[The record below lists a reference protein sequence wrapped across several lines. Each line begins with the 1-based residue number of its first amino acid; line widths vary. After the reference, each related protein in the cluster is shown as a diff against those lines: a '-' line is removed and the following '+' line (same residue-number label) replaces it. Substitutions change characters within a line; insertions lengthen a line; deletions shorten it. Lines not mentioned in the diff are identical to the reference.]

1 MVNKCCAGGT
11 ELICLILAGGRG
23 VRLWPES
30 TEARPKQLCKF
41 FGDKSMLEHTID
53 RTISIGA
60 QRILIIT
67 SKDQVEAITQVVQR
81 NAYPNV
87 EVVGEPQGKNTAP
100 AVGLAISRYLYSS
113 PQEVIAVFPSD
124 HFIGDIAAFKW
135 IIGRALKAAEAGY
148 LVTIGVK
155 PAYPETGYGYIQAAS
170 RELPQLDGVY
180 SVISFKEKPDVVTAE
195 HYIRTGGYYWNAG
208 IFLGRVDV
216 FAQEFARYLPEVYRF
231 IEEGFDTYLESYDSL
246 PEISIDYG
254 IAEKSDKVAVVP
266 GDFGW
271 SDVGSWKALAELLEG
286 DKEGNVLL
294 GDDVVA
300 VNTYN
305 CLVKQN
311 SRTVALLGVRDLVVV
326 ETPDVVMVC
335 HKDEAQK
342 VRILVDV
349 LSEMGKNHLL

>member
-1 MVNKCCAGGT
+1 M
-11 ELICLILAGGRG
+11 ICLILAGGRG

-41 FGDKSMLEHTID
+41 FGDKSMLEHTIE
-53 RTISIGA
+53 RTISVGA
-60 QRILIIT
+60 RSIIIIT
-67 SKDQVEAITQVVQR
+67 SKDQVEAITRVVRQ
-81 NAYPNV
+81 NV
-87 EVVGEPQGKNTAP
+87 YDNVDIIGEPQGKNTAP
-100 AVGLAISRYLYSS
+100 AVGLAISRYLDSN
-113 PQEVIAVFPSD
+113 PQDVIAVFPSD

-135 IIGRALKAAEAGY
+135 VISRAAKAAEAGY
-148 LVTIGVK
+148 LVTIGIK
-155 PAYPETGYGYIQAAS
+155 PSYPETGYGYIQAEN
-170 RELPQLDGVY
+170 RELPELEGVY
-180 SVISFKEKPDVVTAE
+180 KVVSFKEKPDLVTAE
-195 HYIRTGGYYWNAG
+195 HYIKTGGYYWNAG

-216 FAQEFARYLPEVYRF
+216 FAREFARHLPEVYQF
-231 IEEGFDTYLESYDSL
+231 IEKGFESYLESYESL

-254 IAEKSDKVAVVP
+254 IAEKSKRVAVVP

-294 GDDVVA
+294 GPDVVA

-342 VRILVDV
+342 VRILVEV